1 MKEVAVGLIAM
12 GVGGL
17 LCFSGYVA
25 ARVVLALYGAFI
37 GFVLG
42 AGIVAS
48 ASGDGFFQTGLA
60 WLVGLVFALVFLLL
74 SYTFYELSLVIAL
87 GAAGFIL
94 SSALLTV
101 LGIDWNWFA
110 GLVAGIVG
118 VVAALA
124 AFVYDLPKALL
135 VIVTTLTGA
144 AIFTNGIL
152 LLLGTVELDSYRT
165 GGVSDYLRD
174 SWAWLVVWGLVAV
187 SGVYVQ
193 WQASKVLGSRDA
205 WDE

>member
-1 MKEVAVGLIAM
+1 MKEVAVGLIAL

-17 LCFSGYVA
+17 LCFGGYMA